1 MASTSVGDRLANLNI
16 GVTPQ
21 DGAGWRSAGY
31 TCRVAQFTVIV
42 LAGAA
47 VLIGVAALAVLWQVL
62 GPNARSRH

>member
-1 MASTSVGDRLANLNI
+1 MANMSVGDRPANLNI

-21 DGAGWRSAGY
+21 DGAARRCAGY
-31 TCRVAQFTVIV
+31 TCRVAQFTLIV
-42 LAGAA
+42 LACAA